1 MLRWPQT
8 CVSKTNR
15 PHLSN
20 PAPEGEVPGASSQLK
35 GKHNSEQGINIV
47 CIVSL
52 HNIDMLEQESRT
64 THGWLVCTTDI
75 VFLKK
80 P

>member
-1 MLRWPQT
+1 MLRWPQI

-20 PAPEGEVPGASSQLK
+20 PAPEGEVPGASPQLK
-35 GKHNSEQGINIV
+35 GKHDSEQIV

-64 THGWLVCTTDI
+64 THG
-75 VFLKK
+75 
-80 P
+80 